1 MKLAVLLLGMMFFLA
16 IPVFGLDIVEIKF
29 SDDPVEIVEASVTTL
44 YGEEHGNQ
52 LFWYMRY
59 VNRSDKAIDALSF
72 RMLFYDVF
80 NEYLGTNLGVRIDK
94 LPPGE
99 EGHVAP
105 TYRSWDVDIYRE
117 WSAHTVIV
125 FLDRIRFADGTIW
138 RRSEAEI
145 TLELNKLKYILFKPE
160 QLEEKRKE

>member
-1 MKLAVLLLGMMFFLA
+1 MFFLT
-16 IPVFGLDIVEIKF
+16 IPVFGLDTITREIKF
-29 SDDPVEIVEASVTTL
+29 SDDPVEILETSATLVEQKYGKEL
-44 YGEEHGNQ
+44 YCH
-52 LFWYMRY
+52 MKY
-59 VNRSDKAIDALSF
+59 VNRSDNAIDALSF

-80 NEYLGTNLGVRIDK
+80 NEYLDTISGVSISK

-99 EGHVAP
+99 TG
-105 TYRSWDVDIYRE
+105 YSSWKVNIYRE
-117 WSAHTVIV
+117 WSTHTMIV